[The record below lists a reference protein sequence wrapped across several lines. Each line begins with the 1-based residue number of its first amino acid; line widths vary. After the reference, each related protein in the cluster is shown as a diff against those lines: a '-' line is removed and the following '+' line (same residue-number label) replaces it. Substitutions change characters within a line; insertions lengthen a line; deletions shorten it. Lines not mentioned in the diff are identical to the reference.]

1 MLKFRAY
8 SPVLNAR
15 AVLGAR
21 GAGVATRAGS
31 CMAYR
36 GPATH
41 RWIDVLPQYHR
52 ARVGLQHSWTR
63 RYSFATAKYDS
74 AFGGQDLA
82 AFALLRACRASVR

>member
-1 MLKFRAY
+1 MTRAH

-21 GAGVATRAGS
+21 VAGVAARAGCTS
-31 CMAYR
+31 MDSR
-36 GPATH
+36 GLATH
-41 RWIDVLPQYHR
+41 RWIDVLPQCHR
-52 ARVGLQHSWTR
+52 ARVGLQHLWTR

-82 AFALLRACRASVR
+82 AFALLRACRASLR